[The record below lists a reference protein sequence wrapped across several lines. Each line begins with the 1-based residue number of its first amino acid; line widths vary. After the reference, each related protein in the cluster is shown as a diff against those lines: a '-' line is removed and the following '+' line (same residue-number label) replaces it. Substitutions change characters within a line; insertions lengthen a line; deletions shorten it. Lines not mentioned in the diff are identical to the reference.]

1 MLLLLSS
8 EQQSRSSIGMF
19 TEVTLMS
26 RGWRLM
32 LMAIKLLRAHLR
44 TRAMLRMLLLLRIQQ
59 HLIQLR
65 QIHLAHL
72 IKQHL
77 IAQVRRTVR
86 QAVPIP
92 RTKLPQAMRRQRVTQ
107 PRLPIRPRTALAP
120 TQHPQIRL
128 PHPRIHRR
136 LPATPAAPIQLIAP
150 RQTPQIPLML
160 LVQPAAAEEDSSP
173 LLLASISTFMK
184 LRFSN

>member
-77 IAQVRRTVR
+77 IAQVRRTAR

-92 RTKLPQAMRRQRVTQ
+92 RTKLPQAMRRQRV

-120 TQHPQIRL
+120 TQHPRIRL

-136 LPATPAAPIQLIAP
+136 LSATPAAPIQPIAP

-173 LLLASISTFMK
+173 LLLASTSTFMK